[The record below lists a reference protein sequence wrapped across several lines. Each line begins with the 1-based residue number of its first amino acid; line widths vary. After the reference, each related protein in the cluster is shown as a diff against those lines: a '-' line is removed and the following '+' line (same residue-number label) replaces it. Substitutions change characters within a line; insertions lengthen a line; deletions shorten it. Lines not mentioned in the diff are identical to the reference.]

1 MATGL
6 TPQLPLNFGGEGD
19 FALIKVYEDL
29 VKQNLKNL
37 MLTIPGERTMDSNF
51 GAGIQRFLFEP
62 NLPYVYADMKTAMLT
77 QIEQYMPFVTVQDVQ
92 VAASQENENLIK
104 VELFYVIEPLD
115 SEDTLLLLIE
125 DLASL

>member
-62 NLPYVYADMKTAMLT
+62 NLSYVYSDMKTTMLT
-77 QIEQYMPFVTVQDVQ
+77 QIEQYMPFLTVQDVQ
-92 VAASQENENLIK
+92 VTPSQENENLIK

-115 SEDTLLLLIE
+115 SEDTLSLLIE

>member
-51 GAGIQRFLFEP
+51 GAGIQSKPLGIRQKNKPLGTRQRIVPILRERIMGIP
-62 NLPYVYADMKTAMLT
+62 RR
-77 QIEQYMPFVTVQDVQ
+77 MPV
-92 VAASQENENLIK
+92 
-104 VELFYVIEPLD
+104 
-115 SEDTLLLLIE
+115 
-125 DLASL
+125 